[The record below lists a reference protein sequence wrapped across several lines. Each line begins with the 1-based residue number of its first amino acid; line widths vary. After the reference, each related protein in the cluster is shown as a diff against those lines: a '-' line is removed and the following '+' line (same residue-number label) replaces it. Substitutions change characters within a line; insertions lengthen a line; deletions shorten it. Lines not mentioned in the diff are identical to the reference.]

1 MGSRGVSSRLL
12 RGIKWAPEGCQVDPV
27 PFRDI
32 FSQQSFSQGKNS
44 NTLKRLQS
52 RVIRELP
59 DSKDELIVFLCK
71 IMI

>member
-1 MGSRGVSSRLL
+1 MTKYSPCSYRF
-12 RGIKWAPEGCQVDPV
+12 PHPV

-32 FSQQSFSQGKNS
+32 YSQQSFSQGKNS
-44 NTLKRLQS
+44 NALKRLQS
-52 RVIRELP
+52 RVIRELH